1 MWEKIGFCIVCF
13 VGMVVFCFVGMV
25 IGEVLANRIDKWFK
39 SRSNLKNEMKT
50 KNELEFDLKNQIQTQ
65 NVNEDI
71 NNLKNKIDGR

>member
-13 VGMVVFCFVGMV
+13 IGMVV
-25 IGEVLANRIDKWFK
+25 GEVLANRIDKWFAK
-39 SRSNLKNEMKT
+39 RTNSKNEMK
-50 KNELEFDLKNQIQTQ
+50 NEIEIRNQ

>member
-13 VGMVVFCFVGMV
+13 IGMVV
-25 IGEVLANRIDKWFK
+25 GEVLANRVDKWFK
-39 SRSNLKNEMKT
+39 SRSDLKNEMKT

-71 NNLKNKIDGR
+71 NSLKNKIDGR